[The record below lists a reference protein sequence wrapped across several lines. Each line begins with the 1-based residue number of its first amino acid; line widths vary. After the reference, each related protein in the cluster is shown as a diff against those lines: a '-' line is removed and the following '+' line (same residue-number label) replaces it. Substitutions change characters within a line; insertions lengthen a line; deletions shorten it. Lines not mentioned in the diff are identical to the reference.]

1 MNVIDKLSEIFQ
13 NPNLVKN
20 TAEGKRLPVF
30 GNFCNYIPE
39 EIIHAAGILPFRITH
54 GLDSSSSNEYI
65 SPNICPM
72 IRSFFGSEKE
82 GEFNFLDGLIG
93 IHSCV
98 PFRRLFDLWANDKD
112 SKLKFSH
119 ILNLPHKKEPRHVL
133 EYFKNEITKLKIKIE
148 EFIGK
153 SITEE
158 SLKKSIKVYNENR
171 HLLRKIY
178 EYKKKTECKLTGS
191 ETLGIIGSSTVML
204 KEENNKLLNQVID
217 LLNSRQEIYEGKR
230 VLISGS
236 TLDKPDLFQL
246 IENSGGVVAA
256 DDLCIGTRY
265 FFDQIDESISDPI
278 EAIAKR
284 YLELIPCS
292 RMFDFH
298 EERIDHAVKL
308 ITDYDIQGLIYVVL
322 KYCDDFMIDYP
333 LYKEKMDELGIPILY
348 LEREY
353 ILDNVEALRTRIEAF
368 IELIGGK

>member
-1 MNVIDKLSEIFQ
+1 MCQ
-13 NPNLVKN
+13 TLV
-20 TAEGKRLPVF
+20 LPV
-30 GNFCNYIPE
+30 YDYV
-39 EIIHAAGILPFRITH
+39 HH
-54 GLDSSSSNEYI
+54 NEHN
-65 SPNICPM
+65 PVA
-72 IRSFFGSEKE
+72 
-82 GEFNFLDGLIG
+82 
-93 IHSCV
+93 H
-98 PFRRLFDLWANDKD
+98 
-112 SKLKFSH
+112 
-119 ILNLPHKKEPRHVL
+119 
-133 EYFKNEITKLKIKIE
+133 
-148 EFIGK
+148 
-153 SITEE
+153 
-158 SLKKSIKVYNENR
+158 
-171 HLLRKIY
+171 
-178 EYKKKTECKLTGS
+178 
-191 ETLGIIGSSTVML
+191 
-204 KEENNKLLNQVID
+204 
-217 LLNSRQEIYEGKR
+217 
-230 VLISGS
+230 GS
-236 TLDKPDLFQL
+236 TDHKQSPYDHDFEVHKPDLFQL

-298 EERIDHAVKL
+298 EGRIDHAVKL